1 MSKGGRIQ
9 HNDAIVPQGAAYFA
23 APGSG
28 PTRRYAFVLVPGFTL
43 LAFSSAVEPLRIANQ
58 LSQQPL
64 YQWKLFSADGR
75 PVASSSGVAIC
86 VDDIFGHLD
95 RTTKV
100 FVCAGNPASEA
111 CAPKIVAALQRHARF
126 GGAVGGI
133 CTGAVALAEA
143 GLLTERPFTLHWEN
157 QPAFCEAYPR
167 LKPSVNRFEVAE
179 SVMTCGG
186 GAAATDMMLSL
197 IEDDHGAEFTAMV
210 SEMCLRKVM
219 VGVEP
224 EQRSSMAVLIRSRNP
239 GLLNIVNL
247 MNAHIED
254 LLTLDDL
261 AQIAGFS
268 RRHIERMFLS
278 VLGETPGDYYRG
290 IRLDRGRNLLSTT
303 DMPLLEIALAC
314 GFGSVA
320 HFSKSFKLRF
330 GVTPTKFNRP
340 SSKAK
345 SIVTELAA
353 KI

>member
-1 MSKGGRIQ
+1 MHDRA
-9 HNDAIVPQGAAYFA
+9 NDKMPAKETIVPIGAAYF
-23 APGSG
+23 PVPEGSA
-28 PTRRYAFVLVPGFTL
+28 TRRYAFILVPGFTL

-64 YQWKLFSADGR
+64 YQWQLLSETGA
-75 PVASSSGVAIC
+75 PVASSSGISVC
-86 VDDIFGHLD
+86 VDAALAPMD
-95 RTTKV
+95 RATRA
-100 FVCAGNPASEA
+100 FVCAGNPTSAA
-111 CAPKIVAALQRHARF
+111 AAPKIVGAIQRHARF

-133 CTGAVALAEA
+133 CTGAVALAAA
-143 GLLTERPFTLHWEN
+143 GLLEDRAFTLHWEN
-157 QPAFCEAYPR
+157 QPAFTEDFPALCPT
-167 LKPSVNRFEVAE
+167 VNRFEV
-179 SVMTCGG
+179 SDGVMTCGG

-197 IEDDHGAEFTAMV
+197 IAEDYGTEFAAMV

-219 VGVEP
+219 VGIEK

-254 LLTLDDL
+254 PLSLDDL
-261 AQIAGFS
+261 AQAAGFS

-303 DMPLLEIALAC
+303 DLGLLDVALAC

-320 HFSKSFKLRF
+320 HFSKSFKSRF

-340 SSKAK
+340 IKGARPTPSR
-345 SIVTELAA
+345 
-353 KI
+353 